1 MESGCKIVWTEE
13 DPTLPPGWKTRS
25 SEINTR
31 TGKVPMQWFLSPDG
45 KMYRGRKSA
54 LEEIQSSGQYSTLEI
69 RRFKFVIPEN
79 KKTNYTWGEDTS
91 VPPGKRFYTNLQKYI
106 YKLLEN

>member
-1 MESGCKIVWTEE
+1 
-13 DPTLPPGWKTRS
+13 
-25 SEINTR
+25 
-31 TGKVPMQWFLSPDG
+31 MQWFLSPDG